1 MSYLVIQPNEATR
14 VEVEET
20 IQAWRDQRAIRLAK
34 EQEADQ
40 LKKSETDMKSWL
52 IEVFKAQQYE
62 GMVINQRITGL
73 STKEVYT
80 VLDKEAV
87 TDYIYENQALDLLEF
102 RISQRAIQEREDV
115 GEIVPGLDLVET
127 YDLFDRK
134 A

>member
-34 EQEADQ
+34 EQEAAQ
-40 LKKSETDMKSWL
+40 LKKSETAMKSWL